1 MRVEGEKSGIIRQ
14 LTWGGLRDKSISPIW
29 YKMKNHSYRCR
40 RELEVSVI
48 EENLTGKCEKNN
60 RARSDEERGITKRY
74 MNKKK
79 KNSSKAYIHWR
90 AQISFQ

>member
-14 LTWGGLRDKSISPIW
+14 LIWGGLRDESISPIW

-40 RELEVSVI
+40 RELGASVI
-48 EENLTGKCEKNN
+48 EENLTGKYENN
-60 RARSDEERGITKRY
+60 NIARSDEERGITKRQR
-74 MNKKK
+74 KKFFFE
-79 KNSSKAYIHWR
+79 AYIHWR